1 MLIIYV
7 INIAQSPVSPSP
19 LSPLHHDAAAHAT
32 CIPPFATIISIIWG
46 LACSGNWSRGRYRG
60 GGLAP
65 NIHWPSP
72 STWRTHSK
80 WIDIQLCQRN
90 APATPLSSLTLSL
103 SLCTVQTTSSWGRG
117 KQLSPPPRHGR
128 AQTIN
133 IYLGL
138 QFIFYDI
145 WCGCNCC

>member
-19 LSPLHHDAAAHAT
+19 LSPSLPRCCCSCNMHSPICHNHIHNLRFSLQWQLVAGEARRH
-32 CIPPFATIISIIWG
+32 WG
-46 LACSGNWSRGRYRG
+46 
-60 GGLAP
+60 
-65 NIHWPSP
+65 SP

-80 WIDIQLCQRN
+80 WIDIQLCQHN
-90 APATPLSSLTLSL
+90 APATPLSYLSPSL
-103 SLCTVQTTSSWGRG
+103 SSCTVQTTSRWGRG
-117 KQLSPPPRHGR
+117 KQLSPTPPWHGR